1 MEKIDLSRI
10 IYKTTFKFLQ
20 CTAVNLMDFPFHSFY
35 SLLVKILDK
44 SAPIPHFEF
53 AFDSYVDKNIF
64 VNENAPRTLID

>member
-1 MEKIDLSRI
+1 
-10 IYKTTFKFLQ
+10 
-20 CTAVNLMDFPFHSFY
+20 MDFPFHSFY

-44 SAPIPHFEF
+44 SAPIPHYEF